1 MKLCFATHN
10 LHKAEEV
17 TAVLG
22 QAFQLLTLRDVG
34 CHEDLPE
41 TQDTL
46 AGNAKQKAQYVWKNY
61 KIPCFADDTG
71 LEVIALNGAPG
82 VLSARYAGR
91 GRTSEDNIDL
101 LLKNLAGVG
110 VRQAQFRTVISLR
123 LPEGQWLFEGVLKG
137 TILSAPK
144 GTGGF
149 GYDPVFLP
157 HGTSNT
163 LSEMTL
169 EEKNHISHRAIA
181 VKKLAEFLRE
191 IEMRR
196 VDKNGNPTG
205 ATR

>member
-22 QAFQLLTLRDVG
+22 EAFQLLTLRDIG

-41 TQDTL
+41 TQDTI
-46 AGNAKQKAQYVWKNY
+46 AGNAKQKAEYVWKHY

-91 GRTSEDNIDL
+91 GRRSEDNIAL
-101 LLKNLAGVG
+101 LLKNLAGSS
-110 VRQAQFRTVISLR
+110 VREAQFRTVISLR
-123 LPEGQWLFEGVLKG
+123 LPEGQWLFEGVIKG
-137 TILSAPK
+137 TILSTPR

-169 EEKNHISHRAIA
+169 EEKNQISHRAIA
-181 VKKLAEFLRE
+181 VKKLAGFLR
-191 IEMRR
+191 
-196 VDKNGNPTG
+196 N
-205 ATR
+205 ATVTR